1 MTFNNNVIKRERV
14 YLIHPLLCYV
24 PYARWARSLLG
35 LSIDY
40 QSGTMKLRYSG
51 ISEISS
57 GHL

>member
-1 MTFNNNVIKRERV
+1 MTFNNYIIKREGGSW
-14 YLIHPLLCYV
+14 IHPLLCYV
-24 PYARWARSLLG
+24 PYARWTRSLLG